1 MSRPR
6 KTDVVRD
13 ASGRSRGEPPH
24 FVRAVALAQRARH
37 VGAEHADNPLASHA
51 LGRLRLRFQTHG
63 PQDPCSISPEQYD
76 AGERY
81 AAIASQHAAIMG
93 YATGIPQS
101 APLEVAASGMA
112 CREEPDDDEVL
123 RVRRLFSD
131 CYRVLMEA
139 GRAIGQGVKV
149 ALVSY
154 DICLDRR
161 AMETLTAQDLG
172 NLKVGLNAL
181 TRLFRGTRGN

>member
-6 KTDVVRD
+6 KSDVLRD
-13 ASGRSRGEPPH
+13 ASGRSRGEPAH
-24 FVRAVALAQRARH
+24 LVRAVALAQRARY
-37 VGAEHADNPLASHA
+37 VGAENADNPLASHA
-51 LGRLRLRFQTHG
+51 LGRLRLRFQSHG
-63 PQDPCSISPEQYD
+63 PADPCSISAEQYE

-81 AAIASQHAAIMG
+81 ATIASQHAAVMG
-93 YATGIPQS
+93 YATGVPQS
-101 APLEVAASGMA
+101 APLEIAGAGAA
-112 CREEPDDDEVL
+112 CREEPDEDQVQ
-123 RVRRLFSD
+123 RIRKLFTD
-131 CYRVLMEA
+131 CHRVLIEA

-149 ALVSY
+149 ALVTY

-181 TRLFRGTRGN
+181 ARSLRGQRGA